1 MILEK
6 YTQFCRK
13 SWEILW
19 SVYDLD
25 SMKSLPYAPIPSDGI
40 HQWLWALR
48 RMPAGSMNRALRLRR
63 ILIKVLRARI
73 GLKEKITQDIPFNT
87 SPFLSSSHILYKSD
101 LIIARGTLIS
111 DEHKKIN
118 SISGKEAV
126 VAIYTPRIEEFY
138 DYVIRNN
145 VNVSNWDVFVIR
157 GNNFFLHKDFEDIE
171 IPFRKMFIHN
181 LLGTPSIAQKVRSL
195 PLGINPNLVSKRGYL
210 DLIATTDI
218 FKSKQVNSCA
228 LILMNFDCSTNISA
242 RELVIQQLKGSK
254 NVDWVNQIPSTDLFR
269 TYGRY
274 LFVISPPGA
283 GPDCYRTW
291 EALYAGAIP
300 IVLDSE
306 TPHFQ
311 ENYPLWRVNHWSQL
325 NALSASEIREK
336 YLELANRSFV
346 LPLTSDFGLD

>member
-1 MILEK
+1 
-6 YTQFCRK
+6 
-13 SWEILW
+13 
-19 SVYDLD
+19 VYDLD

-40 HQWLWALR
+40 HQWVWALR
-48 RMPAGSMNRALRLRR
+48 KMPAGSMNRALRLRR

-138 DYVIRNN
+138 NYVIQNN

-157 GNNFFLHKDFEDIE
+157 GNSFFSYKDFEDFE
-171 IPFRKMFIHN
+171 IPFRNMFIHN
-181 LLGTPSIAQKVRSL
+181 LLGTPIVAQKIRPL
-195 PLGINPNLVSKRGYL
+195 PLGINPNLVSKPGYF

-218 FKSKQVNSCA
+218 FKSKQVNSCR
-228 LILMNFDCSTNISA
+228 LILMNFDCSTNLSS
-242 RELVIQQLKGSK
+242 RELAIQQLKGSK
-254 NVDWVNQIPSTDLFR
+254 NVDWVSQIPSTDIFP
-269 TYGRY
+269 TYSRY

-291 EALYAGAIP
+291 EAIYAGAIP

-306 TPHFQ
+306 TPHFH
-311 ENYPLWRVNHWSQL
+311 EDYPLWRVNDWSQL
-325 NALSASEIREK
+325 NEWSASQIREK
-336 YLELANRSFV
+336 YLEIANQSFV
-346 LPLTSDFGLD
+346 LPLTSEFGLG